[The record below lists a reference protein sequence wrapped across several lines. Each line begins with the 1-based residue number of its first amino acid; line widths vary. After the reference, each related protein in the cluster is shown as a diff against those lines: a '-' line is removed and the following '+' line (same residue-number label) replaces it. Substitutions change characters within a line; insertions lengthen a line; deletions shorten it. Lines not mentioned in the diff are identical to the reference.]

1 MQIRSRFC
9 LLAVT
14 LLLAGCHKK
23 APKTVSLGDVLP
35 NFPLPPQGQALARE
49 GGPDAMQ
56 FIFVSPVPP
65 DSIVAYYTTVLST
78 GAFHLINEQKSG
90 KATALYAEQDGP
102 SIWVTVAPNG
112 SDGSQITIAGATD
125 AASKAAMKARQPT
138 PADSGAALP
147 LPSGKP

>member
-1 MQIRSRFC
+1 MQIRSPYR
-9 LLAVT
+9 LLAAT
-14 LLLAGCHKK
+14 LLLAGCHKDAAK
-23 APKTVSLGDVLP
+23 PISLGDVLP
-35 NFPLPPQGQALARE
+35 NFPLPPQAQALTRE
-49 GGPDAMQ
+49 GGSDAMQ
-56 FIFVSPVPP
+56 FLFVSALPP
-65 DSIVAYYTTVLST
+65 DSVVSYYVGVLST

-90 KATALYAEQDGP
+90 KTTALYAEQDGP

-125 AASKAAMKARQPT
+125 ADSKAAMKARQPK